1 MNTYE
6 LLSSFENI
14 HDKFILEAKDMEN
27 YKKKRSGRSRVKY
40 TLIAAIVAVSLMI
53 VTAVAAMNY
62 LGMQEITK
70 DTPYAVPSE
79 AASYIETQSAQETT
93 AEGWSCTMLESLFDS
108 ASFTISVGISGGDK
122 YVVIPEYCSPGD
134 DVSEIGL
141 PSGQTLGDYAAQQGK
156 TLLYVGA
163 GIQDRDKLG
172 IATTTLFYESQ
183 SDSEMTIVETG
194 QKSTDVSV
202 TEGICRV
209 SAWVDGQE
217 DITRVELPFT
227 VKEAAGDVLVYKAEG
242 ANEVAGIRT
251 NSFRVY
257 QSPAGNSIVFDQEF
271 PIDETGKYPEAFPE
285 ALKRMDIDGISYS
298 EGGWMEN
305 EEGKLEAKWSNVKGT
320 FSDTLTLRFID
331 WDNEVMGSVTFHL
344 QK

>member
-79 AASYIETQSAQETT
+79 AAPYIETQSAQETT
-93 AEGWSCTMLESLFDS
+93 TEGWSCTMLESLFDA

-141 PSGQTLGDYAAQQGK
+141 PRGQTLGDYAAQQGK

-172 IATTTLFYESQ
+172 IATTTQFYESQ
-183 SDSEMTIVETG
+183 SDGEMTIVETG

-202 TEGICRV
+202 TEGTCRV
-209 SAWVDGQE
+209 SAWVDGQK
-217 DITRVELPFT
+217 DVTRVELPFT

-298 EGGWMEN
+298 EGGWVEN
-305 EEGKLEAKWSNVKGT
+305 EEGKLVASWSNVKGT

-331 WDNEVMGSVTFHL
+331 WDNEVMGSVTFRL

>member
-1 MNTYE
+1 
-6 LLSSFENI
+6 
-14 HDKFILEAKDMEN
+14 
-27 YKKKRSGRSRVKY
+27 
-40 TLIAAIVAVSLMI
+40 
-53 VTAVAAMNY
+53 
-62 LGMQEITK
+62 
-70 DTPYAVPSE
+70 
-79 AASYIETQSAQETT
+79 
-93 AEGWSCTMLESLFDS
+93 MLESLFDS

-172 IATTTLFYESQ
+172 IPTTALFYKSQ
-183 SDSEMTIVETG
+183 SDGEMTIVETG
-194 QKSTDVSV
+194 QKSADVSV
-202 TEGICRV
+202 TEGTCRV
-209 SAWVDGQE
+209 SAWVDGQK
-217 DITRVELPFT
+217 DVTRVELPFT

-242 ANEVAGIRT
+242 DNEVAGIRT

-257 QSPAGNSIVFDQEF
+257 QSPAGNSIVFDQEYAMG
-271 PIDETGKYPEAFPE
+271 EYTEALQE
-285 ALKRMDIDGISYS
+285 LKRMDIDGISYS
-298 EGGWMEN
+298 EGGSMEN
-305 EEGKLEAKWSNVKGT
+305 EEGKPETRWSKVQGT
-320 FSDTLTLRFID
+320 FGDTLTLRFIN

>member
-79 AASYIETQSAQETT
+79 AAAYIETQSAQ
-93 AEGWSCTMLESLFDS
+93 ADMKDWSCTMLESLFDA

-122 YVVIPEYCSPGD
+122 YVVVPQYCGPND

-141 PSGQTLGDYAAQQGK
+141 PGGQTLGDYAAQQGK

-163 GIQDRDKLG
+163 GILNRDALG
-172 IATTTLFYESQ
+172 IAATTILCKSQ
-183 SDSEMTIVETG
+183 SDGEMTVVETG

-202 TEGICRV
+202 TEGTCVVTARI
-209 SAWVDGQE
+209 DGQK
-217 DITRVELPFT
+217 DVTRVELPFT
-227 VKEAAGDVLVYKAEG
+227 VKEAAGDVLIYKAEG
-242 ANEVAGIRT
+242 DNEVAGIRT

-298 EGGWMEN
+298 EGGWVEN
-305 EEGKLEAKWSNVKGT
+305 EEGKLVASWSNVKGT

-331 WDNEVMGSVTFHL
+331 WDNEVMGSVTFRL

>member
-27 YKKKRSGRSRVKY
+27 YKKKRSGRSRMKY

-62 LGMQEITK
+62 LGMQEVTK
-70 DTPYAVPSE
+70 DTPYEVPSE
-79 AASYIETQSAQETT
+79 AAAYIETQSAQETT
-93 AEGWSCTMLESLFDS
+93 AEGWSCTMLESLFDA

-172 IATTTLFYESQ
+172 IATTALFYESQ
-183 SDSEMTIVETG
+183 SDGEMTIVETG

-209 SAWVDGQE
+209 NAWVDGQK
-217 DITRVELPFT
+217 DVTRVELPFT
-227 VKEAAGDVLVYKAEG
+227 VKEAAGDVLVYKPEG
-242 ANEVAGIRT
+242 DNEVAGIRT
-251 NSFRVY
+251 DSFRVY

-271 PIDETGKYPEAFPE
+271 PIDETGEYPEAFPE
-285 ALKRMDIDGISYS
+285 ALKCMDIDGISYS

-320 FSDTLTLRFID
+320 FSDTLTLRFIN

>member
-27 YKKKRSGRSRVKY
+27 YKKRRSGRSRVKY
-40 TLIAAIVAVSLMI
+40 TLIAAIVAASLMI

-79 AASYIETQSAQETT
+79 AAPYIETQSAQETT
-93 AEGWSCTMLESLFDS
+93 TEGWSCTMLESLFDS

-122 YVVIPEYCSPGD
+122 YVVVPQYCSAGD

-172 IATTTLFYESQ
+172 IPTTAQFYESQ
-183 SDSEMTIVETG
+183 SDGEMTIVETG

-202 TEGICRV
+202 TEGICGVTARV
-209 SAWVDGQE
+209 EGQK
-217 DITRVELPFT
+217 DVTRVKLPFT

-242 ANEVAGIRT
+242 DNEVAGIRT

-257 QSPAGNSIVFDQEF
+257 QSPAGNSIVFDQEYAMG
-271 PIDETGKYPEAFPE
+271 EYPEALKE
-285 ALKRMDIDGISYS
+285 LKRMDIDGISYS
-298 EGGWMEN
+298 ESGSMEN
-305 EEGKLEAKWSNVKGT
+305 EEGKPETKWSNVKGT

-331 WDNEVMGSVTFHL
+331 WDNEVMGSVTFRL

>member
-27 YKKKRSGRSRVKY
+27 YKKKGSGRSRVKY

-79 AASYIETQSAQETT
+79 AAPYIETQSAQETT
-93 AEGWSCTMLESLFDS
+93 TEGWSCTMLESLFD
-108 ASFTISVGISGGDK
+108 AANFTISIGISGGDK
-122 YVVIPEYCSPGD
+122 YVVVPEDCDPGV
-134 DVSEIGL
+134 DVSAIGL

-172 IATTTLFYESQ
+172 IAVTTVLYKSQ
-183 SDSEMTIVETG
+183 SDGEMTIVETG

-209 SAWVDGQE
+209 SAWVDGQK
-217 DITRVELPFT
+217 DVTRVELPFT

-242 ANEVAGIRT
+242 DNEVAGIRT

-257 QSPAGNSIVFDQEF
+257 QSPAGNSIVFDQEYAMG
-271 PIDETGKYPEAFPE
+271 EYTEALQE
-285 ALKRMDIDGISYS
+285 LKRMDIDGISYG
-298 EGGWMEN
+298 EGGSMEN
-305 EEGKLEAKWSNVKGT
+305 EEGKPETRWSNVKGT
-320 FSDTLTLRFID
+320 FGDTLTLRFID

>member
-79 AASYIETQSAQETT
+79 AAPYIETQSAQATT
-93 AEGWSCTMLESLFDS
+93 TEDWSCTMLESLFDS

-141 PSGQTLGDYAAQQGK
+141 PRGQTLGDYAAQQGK

-172 IATTTLFYESQ
+172 IATTAQFYESQ
-183 SDSEMTIVETG
+183 SDGEMTIVETG

-202 TEGICRV
+202 TEGTCRV

-257 QSPAGNSIVFDQEF
+257 QSPAGNSIVFDQEL
-271 PIDETGKYPEAFPE
+271 PEIFTE
-285 ALKRMDIDGISYS
+285 DLKRMDIDGISYA
-298 EGGWMEN
+298 EGGWLDDGNGGYECR
-305 EEGKLEAKWSNVKGT
+305 WSKVQGNFG
-320 FSDTLTLRFID
+320 DTLTLRFIN
-331 WDNEVMGSVTFHL
+331 WDNEVMGSVTFRL

>member
-79 AASYIETQSAQETT
+79 AAPYIETQSAQETT
-93 AEGWSCTMLESLFDS
+93 TEGWSCTMLESLFDA
-108 ASFTISVGISGGDK
+108 ASFTISIGISGGDK
-122 YVVIPEYCSPGD
+122 YVVVPQDCDPGV
-134 DVSEIGL
+134 DVSAIGL

-172 IATTTLFYESQ
+172 IAVTTVLYKSQ
-183 SDSEMTIVETG
+183 SDGEMTIVETG

-209 SAWVDGQE
+209 SAWVDGQK
-217 DITRVELPFT
+217 DVTRVELPFT
-227 VKEAAGDVLVYKAEG
+227 VKEAAGDVLVYKPEG

-257 QSPAGNSIVFDQEF
+257 QSPAGNSIVFDQEV
-271 PIDETGKYPEAFPE
+271 PEGFPE

-305 EEGKLEAKWSNVKGT
+305 EEGKPEAKWSNVKGT
-320 FSDTLTLRFID
+320 FGDTLTLRFID
-331 WDNEVMGSVTFHL
+331 WDNEVMGSVTFRL

>member
-27 YKKKRSGRSRVKY
+27 YKKMRSGRSRVKY

-70 DTPYAVPSE
+70 DTPYEVPSE
-79 AASYIETQSAQETT
+79 AAAYIETQSAQ
-93 AEGWSCTMLESLFDS
+93 ADMKDWSCTMLESLFDA

-122 YVVIPEYCSPGD
+122 YVVVPQYCGPND

-141 PSGQTLGDYAAQQGK
+141 PGGQTLGDYAAQQGK

-163 GIQDRDKLG
+163 GILNRDALG
-172 IATTTLFYESQ
+172 IAATTILCKSQ
-183 SDSEMTIVETG
+183 SDGEMTVVETG

-202 TEGICRV
+202 TEGTCVVTARI
-209 SAWVDGQE
+209 DGQK
-217 DITRVELPFT
+217 DVTRVELPFT
-227 VKEAAGDVLVYKAEG
+227 VKEAAGDVLIYKAEG
-242 ANEVAGIRT
+242 DNEVAGIRT

-298 EGGWMEN
+298 EGGWVEN
-305 EEGKLEAKWSNVKGT
+305 EEGKLVASWSNVKGT

-331 WDNEVMGSVTFHL
+331 WDNEVMGSVTFRL

>member
-62 LGMQEITK
+62 LGMQEITQG
-70 DTPYAVPSE
+70 TPYAVPSE
-79 AASYIETQSAQETT
+79 AAAYIETQSAQATT
-93 AEGWSCTMLESLFDS
+93 TEDWSCTMLESLFDS

>member
-27 YKKKRSGRSRVKY
+27 YKKKRSGRSRMKY

-62 LGMQEITK
+62 LGMQEVTK
-70 DTPYAVPSE
+70 DTPYEVPSE
-79 AASYIETQSAQETT
+79 AAAYIETQSAQETT
-93 AEGWSCTMLESLFDS
+93 AEGWSCTMLESLFDA

-172 IATTTLFYESQ
+172 IATTALFYESQ
-183 SDSEMTIVETG
+183 SDGEMTIVETG

-209 SAWVDGQE
+209 NAWVDGQK
-217 DITRVELPFT
+217 DVTRVELPFT
-227 VKEAAGDVLVYKAEG
+227 VKEAAGDVLVYKPEG
-242 ANEVAGIRT
+242 DNEVAGIRT
-251 NSFRVY
+251 DSFRVY

-271 PIDETGKYPEAFPE
+271 PIDETGEYPEAFPE
-285 ALKRMDIDGISYS
+285 ALKCMDIDGISYS

-320 FSDTLTLRFID
+320 FGDTLTLRFIN
-331 WDNEVMGSVTFHL
+331 WDNEFMGSVTFHL

>member
-1 MNTYE
+1 M
-6 LLSSFENI
+6 
-14 HDKFILEAKDMEN
+14 
-27 YKKKRSGRSRVKY
+27 KKHYGRKSPASRVKFM
-40 TLIAAIVAVSLMI
+40 LLAAIISVSLLL
-53 VTAVAAMNY
+53 VTAFAAMNY
-62 LGMQEITK
+62 LGMQEITQ
-70 DTPYAVPSE
+70 DTPYEVPSE
-79 AASYIETQSAQETT
+79 AGAYIETQSAQATT
-93 AEGWSCTMLESLFDS
+93 TEDWSCTMLESLFDS

-122 YVVIPEYCSPGD
+122 YVVVPQYCSAGD

-141 PSGQTLGDYAAQQGK
+141 PRGQTLGDYAAQQGK

-172 IATTTLFYESQ
+172 IATTAQFYKSQ

-202 TEGICRV
+202 TEGTCSV
-209 SAWVDGQE
+209 SAWVDGQK
-217 DITRVELPFT
+217 DVTRVELPFT

-257 QSPAGNSIVFDQEF
+257 QSPAGNSIVFDQEYAMG
-271 PIDETGKYPEAFPE
+271 EYPEALKE
-285 ALKRMDIDGISYS
+285 LKRMDIDGISYS
-298 EGGWMEN
+298 ESGSMEN
-305 EEGKLEAKWSNVKGT
+305 EEGKPETRWSKVQGNFG
-320 FSDTLTLRFID
+320 DTLTLRFIN
-331 WDNEVMGSVTFHL
+331 WDNEVMGTVQFRL

>member
-62 LGMQEITK
+62 LGMQEITE

-79 AASYIETQSAQETT
+79 AAAYIETQSAQATT
-93 AEGWSCTMLESLFDS
+93 TEDWSCTMLESLFDS

-122 YVVIPEYCSPGD
+122 YVVVPEYCSPGD

-141 PSGQTLGDYAAQQGK
+141 PRGQTLGDYAAQQGK

-172 IATTTLFYESQ
+172 IPTTAQFYESQ
-183 SDSEMTIVETG
+183 SDGEMTIVETG

-209 SAWVDGQE
+209 SAWVDGQK
-217 DITRVELPFT
+217 DVTRVELPFT

-257 QSPAGNSIVFDQEF
+257 QSPAGNSIVFDQEL
-271 PIDETGKYPEAFPE
+271 PEIVTE
-285 ALKRMDIDGISYS
+285 DLKRMDIDGISYA
-298 EGGWMEN
+298 EGGWLDDGNGGYECR
-305 EEGKLEAKWSNVKGT
+305 WSKVQGNFG
-320 FSDTLTLRFID
+320 DTLTLRFIN
-331 WDNEVMGSVTFHL
+331 WDNEVMGSVIFHR

>member
-70 DTPYAVPSE
+70 DTPYEVPSE
-79 AASYIETQSAQETT
+79 AAAYIETQSAQETT
-93 AEGWSCTMLESLFDS
+93 AEGWSCTMLESLFDA

-141 PSGQTLGDYAAQQGK
+141 PRGQTLGDYAAQQGK

-172 IATTTLFYESQ
+172 IATTTQFYESQ
-183 SDSEMTIVETG
+183 SDGEMTIVETG

-202 TEGICRV
+202 TEGICCV

-242 ANEVAGIRT
+242 DNEVAGIRT
-251 NSFRVY
+251 DSFRVY

-271 PIDETGKYPEAFPE
+271 PIDETGKYPEVFPE
-285 ALKRMDIDGISYS
+285 ALKRMDIDGITYS

-305 EEGKLEAKWSNVKGT
+305 EEGKLEARWSNVKGT

>member
-27 YKKKRSGRSRVKY
+27 YKKMRSGRSRVKY

-70 DTPYAVPSE
+70 DTPYEVPSE
-79 AASYIETQSAQETT
+79 AAAYIETQSAQ
-93 AEGWSCTMLESLFDS
+93 ADMKDWSCTMLESLFDA

-122 YVVIPEYCSPGD
+122 YVVVPQYCGPND

-141 PSGQTLGDYAAQQGK
+141 PGGQPLGDYAAQQGK

-163 GIQDRDKLG
+163 GILNRDALG
-172 IATTTLFYESQ
+172 IAATTILCKSQ
-183 SDSEMTIVETG
+183 SDGEMTVVETG

-202 TEGICRV
+202 TEGTCVVTARI
-209 SAWVDGQE
+209 DGQK
-217 DITRVELPFT
+217 DVTRVELPFT
-227 VKEAAGDVLVYKAEG
+227 VKEAAGDVLIYKAEG
-242 ANEVAGIRT
+242 DNEVAGIRT
-251 NSFRVY
+251 NFFRVY

-298 EGGWMEN
+298 EGGWVEN
-305 EEGKLEAKWSNVKGT
+305 EEGKLVASWSNVKGT

-331 WDNEVMGSVTFHL
+331 WDNEVMGSVTFRL

>member
-1 MNTYE
+1 MKADE
-6 LLSSFENI
+6 LLNSFENI

-79 AASYIETQSAQETT
+79 AAAYIETQSAQ
-93 AEGWSCTMLESLFDS
+93 ADMKDWSCTMLESLFDA

-122 YVVIPEYCSPGD
+122 YVVVPQYCGPDD

-141 PSGQTLGDYAAQQGK
+141 PGGQTLGDYAAQQGK

-163 GIQDRDKLG
+163 GILNRDALG
-172 IATTTLFYESQ
+172 IAATTILCKSQ
-183 SDSEMTIVETG
+183 SDGEMTVVETG

-202 TEGICRV
+202 TEGTCVVTARI
-209 SAWVDGQE
+209 DGQK
-217 DITRVELPFT
+217 DVTRVELPFT
-227 VKEAAGDVLVYKAEG
+227 VKEAAGDVLIYKPEG
-242 ANEVAGIRT
+242 DNEVAGIRT

-271 PIDETGKYPEAFPE
+271 PIDETGEYPEAFPE

-298 EGGWMEN
+298 EGGWVEN
-305 EEGKLEAKWSNVKGT
+305 EEGKLVASWSNVKGT
-320 FSDTLTLRFID
+320 FSDTLTLRFIN
-331 WDNEVMGSVTFHL
+331 WDNELMGSVTFHR

>member
-27 YKKKRSGRSRVKY
+27 YKKMRSGRSRVKY

-70 DTPYAVPSE
+70 DTPYEVPSE
-79 AASYIETQSAQETT
+79 AAAYIETQSAQ
-93 AEGWSCTMLESLFDS
+93 ADMKDWSCTMLESLFDA

-122 YVVIPEYCSPGD
+122 YVVVPQYCGPND

-141 PSGQTLGDYAAQQGK
+141 PGGQTLGDYAAQQGK

-163 GIQDRDKLG
+163 GILNRDALG
-172 IATTTLFYESQ
+172 IAATTILCKSQ
-183 SDSEMTIVETG
+183 SDGEMTVVETG

-202 TEGICRV
+202 TEGTCVVTARI
-209 SAWVDGQE
+209 DGQK
-217 DITRVELPFT
+217 DVTRVELPFT
-227 VKEAAGDVLVYKAEG
+227 VKEAAGDVLIYKAEG
-242 ANEVAGIRT
+242 DNEVAGIRT
-251 NSFRVY
+251 DSFRVY

-298 EGGWMEN
+298 EGGWVEN
-305 EEGKLEAKWSNVKGT
+305 EEGKLVASWSNVKGT

-331 WDNEVMGSVTFHL
+331 WDNEVMGSVTFRL

>member
-79 AASYIETQSAQETT
+79 AAPYIETQSAQETT
-93 AEGWSCTMLESLFDS
+93 TEGWSCTMLESLFD
-108 ASFTISVGISGGDK
+108 AANFTISVGISGGDK
-122 YVVIPEYCSPGD
+122 YVVVPEDCDPGV
-134 DVSEIGL
+134 DVSAIGL

-172 IATTTLFYESQ
+172 IAVTTVLYKSQ
-183 SDSEMTIVETG
+183 SDGEMTIVETG

-209 SAWVDGQE
+209 NAWVDGQK
-217 DITRVELPFT
+217 DVTRVELPFT

-242 ANEVAGIRT
+242 DNEVAGIRT

-257 QSPAGNSIVFDQEF
+257 QSPAGNSIVFDQEYAMG
-271 PIDETGKYPEAFPE
+271 EYTEALQE
-285 ALKRMDIDGISYS
+285 LKRMDIDGISYS
-298 EGGWMEN
+298 EGGSMEN
-305 EEGKLEAKWSNVKGT
+305 EEGKPETRWSNVKGT

>member
-70 DTPYAVPSE
+70 DTPYEVPSE
-79 AASYIETQSAQETT
+79 AAAYIETQSAQETT
-93 AEGWSCTMLESLFDS
+93 TEGWSCTMLESLFD
-108 ASFTISVGISGGDK
+108 AANFTISIGISGGDK
-122 YVVIPEYCSPGD
+122 YVVIPEDCDPGV
-134 DVSEIGL
+134 DVSAIGL

-172 IATTTLFYESQ
+172 IAVTTVLYKSQ
-183 SDSEMTIVETG
+183 SDGEMTIVETG

-202 TEGICRV
+202 TGGICRV
-209 SAWVDGQE
+209 SAWVDGQK
-217 DITRVELPFT
+217 DVTRVELPFT

-242 ANEVAGIRT
+242 DNEVAGIRT

-257 QSPAGNSIVFDQEF
+257 QSPAGNSIVFDQEYAMG
-271 PIDETGKYPEAFPE
+271 EYTEALQE
-285 ALKRMDIDGISYS
+285 LKRMDIDGISYS
-298 EGGWMEN
+298 EGGSMEN
-305 EEGKLEAKWSNVKGT
+305 EEGKPETRWSNVKGT
-320 FSDTLTLRFID
+320 FGDTLTLRFID
-331 WDNEVMGSVTFHL
+331 WDNEVMGSVTFRL

>member
-1 MNTYE
+1 MKAYD

-14 HDKFILEAKDMEN
+14 HDKYIMEAKDMEK
-27 YKKKRSGRSRVKY
+27 YREKKSGRSRVKY
-40 TLIAAIVAVSLMI
+40 MLIAAIVAVSLMI
-53 VTAVAAMNY
+53 VTAVAAMNH
-62 LGMQEITK
+62 LGMQEVTQN
-70 DTPYAVPSE
+70 TPYAVPSE
-79 AASYIETQSAQETT
+79 AAPYIETQSAQETT
-93 AEGWSCTMLESLFDS
+93 AEGWSCTMLESLFDA
-108 ASFTISVGISGGDK
+108 ASFTISVSVSGGDK

-172 IATTTLFYESQ
+172 IATTTQFYKSQ
-183 SDSEMTIVETG
+183 SDGEMTIVETG

-209 SAWVDGQE
+209 NAWVDGQK
-217 DITRVELPFT
+217 DVTRVELPFT
-227 VKEAAGDVLVYKAEG
+227 VKEASGDVLVYKAEG

-257 QSPAGNSIVFDQEF
+257 QSPAGNSIVFDQEV
-271 PIDETGKYPEAFPE
+271 PEAFPE
-285 ALKRMDIDGISYS
+285 ELKRMDIDGISYS

-320 FSDTLTLRFID
+320 FGDTLTLRFIN
-331 WDNEVMGSVTFHL
+331 WDNEFMGSVTFHL

>member
-27 YKKKRSGRSRVKY
+27 YKKMRSGRSRVKY

-70 DTPYAVPSE
+70 DTPYEVPSE
-79 AASYIETQSAQETT
+79 AAAYIETQSAQ
-93 AEGWSCTMLESLFDS
+93 ADMKDWSCTMLESLFDA

-122 YVVIPEYCSPGD
+122 YVVVPQYCGPND

-141 PSGQTLGDYAAQQGK
+141 PGGQTLGDYAAQQGK

-163 GIQDRDKLG
+163 GILNRDALG
-172 IATTTLFYESQ
+172 IAATTILCKSQ
-183 SDSEMTIVETG
+183 SDGEMTVVETG

-202 TEGICRV
+202 TEGTCVVTARI
-209 SAWVDGQE
+209 DGQK
-217 DITRVELPFT
+217 DVTRVELPFT
-227 VKEAAGDVLVYKAEG
+227 VKEAAGDVLIYKAEG
-242 ANEVAGIRT
+242 DNEVAGIRT

-298 EGGWMEN
+298 EGGWVEN
-305 EEGKLEAKWSNVKGT
+305 EEGKLVASWSNVKGT
-320 FSDTLTLRFID
+320 FSDTLTLRFIN
-331 WDNEVMGSVTFHL
+331 WDNEVMGSVIFHR

>member
-70 DTPYAVPSE
+70 DTPYEVPSE
-79 AASYIETQSAQETT
+79 AAAYIETQSAQ
-93 AEGWSCTMLESLFDS
+93 ADMKDWSCTMLESLFDA

-122 YVVIPEYCSPGD
+122 YVVVPQYCGPND

-141 PSGQTLGDYAAQQGK
+141 PGGQTLGDYAAQQGK

-163 GIQDRDKLG
+163 GILNRDALG
-172 IATTTLFYESQ
+172 IAATTILCKSQ
-183 SDSEMTIVETG
+183 SDGEMTVVETG

-202 TEGICRV
+202 TEGTCVVTARI
-209 SAWVDGQE
+209 DGQK
-217 DITRVELPFT
+217 DVTRVELPFT
-227 VKEAAGDVLVYKAEG
+227 VKEAAGDVLIYKAEG
-242 ANEVAGIRT
+242 DNEVAGIRT

-298 EGGWMEN
+298 EGGWVEN
-305 EEGKLEAKWSNVKGT
+305 EEGKLVASWSNVKGT

-331 WDNEVMGSVTFHL
+331 WDNEVMGSVTFRL

>member
-27 YKKKRSGRSRVKY
+27 YKKMRSGRSRVKY

-70 DTPYAVPSE
+70 DTPYEVPSE
-79 AASYIETQSAQETT
+79 AAAYIETQSAQ
-93 AEGWSCTMLESLFDS
+93 ADMKDWSCTMLESLFDA

-122 YVVIPEYCSPGD
+122 YVVVPQYCGPND

-141 PSGQTLGDYAAQQGK
+141 PGGQTLGDYAARQGK

-163 GIQDRDKLG
+163 GILNRDALG
-172 IATTTLFYESQ
+172 IAATTILCKSQ
-183 SDSEMTIVETG
+183 SDGEMTVVETG

-202 TEGICRV
+202 TEGTCVVTARI
-209 SAWVDGQE
+209 DGQK
-217 DITRVELPFT
+217 DVTRVELPFT
-227 VKEAAGDVLVYKAEG
+227 VKEAAGDVLIYKAEG
-242 ANEVAGIRT
+242 DNEVAGIRT

-298 EGGWMEN
+298 EGGWVEN
-305 EEGKLEAKWSNVKGT
+305 EEGKLVASWSNVKGT

-331 WDNEVMGSVTFHL
+331 WDNEVMGSVTFRL

>member
-27 YKKKRSGRSRVKY
+27 YKKMRSGRSRVKY

-70 DTPYAVPSE
+70 DTPYEVPSE
-79 AASYIETQSAQETT
+79 AAAYIETQSAQ
-93 AEGWSCTMLESLFDS
+93 ADMKDWSCTMLESLFDA

-122 YVVIPEYCSPGD
+122 YVVVPQYCGPND

-141 PSGQTLGDYAAQQGK
+141 PGGQTLGDYAAQQGK

-163 GIQDRDKLG
+163 GILNRDALG
-172 IATTTLFYESQ
+172 IAATTILCKSQ
-183 SDSEMTIVETG
+183 SDGEMTVVETG

-202 TEGICRV
+202 TEGTCVVTARI
-209 SAWVDGQE
+209 DGQK
-217 DITRVELPFT
+217 DVTRVELPFT
-227 VKEAAGDVLVYKAEG
+227 VKEAAGDVLIYKAEG
-242 ANEVAGIRT
+242 DDDVAGIRT
-251 NSFRVY
+251 HSFRVY

-298 EGGWMEN
+298 EGGWVEN
-305 EEGKLEAKWSNVKGT
+305 EEGKLVASWSNVKGT

-331 WDNEVMGSVTFHL
+331 WDNEVMGSVTFRL

>member
-1 MNTYE
+1 MKAYD

-14 HDKFILEAKDMEN
+14 HDKYIMEAKDMEK
-27 YKKKRSGRSRVKY
+27 YREMKSGRSRVKY
-40 TLIAAIVAVSLMI
+40 MLIAAIVAVSLMI
-53 VTAVAAMNY
+53 VTAVAAMNR
-62 LGMQEITK
+62 LGMQEVTQ

-122 YVVIPEYCSPGD
+122 YVVVPEDCDAGV
-134 DVSEIGL
+134 DVSAIGL

-172 IATTTLFYESQ
+172 IATTALFYESQ
-183 SDSEMTIVETG
+183 SDGEMTIVETG

-209 SAWVDGQE
+209 SAWVDGQK
-217 DITRVELPFT
+217 DVTRVELPFT

-242 ANEVAGIRT
+242 DNEVAGIRT

-257 QSPAGNSIVFDQEF
+257 QSPAGNSIVFDQEL
-271 PIDETGKYPEAFPE
+271 PEIVTE
-285 ALKRMDIDGISYS
+285 DLKRMDIDGISYA
-298 EGGWMEN
+298 EGGWLDDGNGGYECR
-305 EEGKLEAKWSNVKGT
+305 WSKVQGNFG
-320 FSDTLTLRFID
+320 DTLTLRFIN
-331 WDNEVMGSVTFHL
+331 WDNEVMGSVIFHR

>member
-1 MNTYE
+1 MKAYD

-14 HDKFILEAKDMEN
+14 HDKYIMEAKDMEK
-27 YKKKRSGRSRVKY
+27 YREKKSGRSRVKY
-40 TLIAAIVAVSLMI
+40 MLIAAIVAVSLMI
-53 VTAVAAMNY
+53 VTAVAAMNR
-62 LGMQEITK
+62 LGMQEVTQ

-122 YVVIPEYCSPGD
+122 YVVVPEDCDAGV
-134 DVSEIGL
+134 DVSAIGL

-172 IATTTLFYESQ
+172 IATTALFYESQ
-183 SDSEMTIVETG
+183 SDGEMTIVETG

-209 SAWVDGQE
+209 SAWVDGQK
-217 DITRVELPFT
+217 DVTRVELPFT

-242 ANEVAGIRT
+242 DNEVAGIRT

-257 QSPAGNSIVFDQEF
+257 QSPAGNSIVFDQEL
-271 PIDETGKYPEAFPE
+271 PEIVTE
-285 ALKRMDIDGISYS
+285 DLKRMDIDGISYA
-298 EGGWMEN
+298 EGGWLDDGNGGYECR
-305 EEGKLEAKWSNVKGT
+305 WSKVQGNFG
-320 FSDTLTLRFID
+320 DTLTLRFIN
-331 WDNEVMGSVTFHL
+331 WDNEVMGSVIFHR

>member
-79 AASYIETQSAQETT
+79 AAPYIETQSAQATT
-93 AEGWSCTMLESLFDS
+93 TEDWSCTMLESLFDS

-122 YVVIPEYCSPGD
+122 YVVVPEDCDPGV
-134 DVSEIGL
+134 DVSAIGL

-172 IATTTLFYESQ
+172 IATTARFYESQ

-202 TEGICRV
+202 TEGTCRV
-209 SAWVDGQE
+209 SAWVDGQK
-217 DITRVELPFT
+217 DVTRVELPFT

-257 QSPAGNSIVFDQEF
+257 QSPAGNSIVFDQELPEVF
-271 PIDETGKYPEAFPE
+271 PDD
-285 ALKRMDIDGISYS
+285 LKGMDIDGITYA
-298 EGGWMEN
+298 EGGWLDDGNGGYECR
-305 EEGKLEAKWSNVKGT
+305 WSKVQGNFG
-320 FSDTLTLRFID
+320 DTLTLRFIN
-331 WDNEVMGSVTFHL
+331 WDNEVMGSVIFHR

>member
-27 YKKKRSGRSRVKY
+27 YKKMRSGRSRVKY

-70 DTPYAVPSE
+70 DTPYEVPSE
-79 AASYIETQSAQETT
+79 AAAYIETQSAQ
-93 AEGWSCTMLESLFDS
+93 ADMKDWSCTMLESLFDA

-172 IATTTLFYESQ
+172 IATTALFYESQ
-183 SDSEMTIVETG
+183 SDGEMTIVETG

-202 TEGICRV
+202 TEGTCSV
-209 SAWVDGQE
+209 SAWVDGQK
-217 DITRVELPFT
+217 DVTRVELPFT

-242 ANEVAGIRT
+242 ANEVAGVRT

-257 QSPAGNSIVFDQEF
+257 QSPAGNSIVFDQEYAMG
-271 PIDETGKYPEAFPE
+271 EYPEALKE
-285 ALKRMDIDGISYS
+285 LKRMDIDGISYS
-298 EGGWMEN
+298 ESGSMEN
-305 EEGKLEAKWSNVKGT
+305 EEGKPETRWYKVQGT
-320 FSDTLTLRFID
+320 FGDTLTLRFIN
-331 WDNEVMGSVTFHL
+331 WDNEVMGTVQFRL

>member
-79 AASYIETQSAQETT
+79 AAAYIETQSAQETT
-93 AEGWSCTMLESLFDS
+93 TEDWSCTMLESLFDS

-172 IATTTLFYESQ
+172 IPTTALFYESQ
-183 SDSEMTIVETG
+183 SDGEMTIVETG

-202 TEGICRV
+202 TEGTCRV

-257 QSPAGNSIVFDQEF
+257 QSPAGNSIVFDQELPEVF
-271 PIDETGKYPEAFPE
+271 PDD
-285 ALKRMDIDGISYS
+285 LKRMDIDGISYA
-298 EGGWMEN
+298 EGGWLDDGNGGYECR
-305 EEGKLEAKWSNVKGT
+305 WSKVQGT
-320 FSDTLTLRFID
+320 FSDTLTLRFIN
-331 WDNEVMGSVTFHL
+331 WDNEVMGSVIFHR

>member
-14 HDKFILEAKDMEN
+14 NDKFILEAKDMEN
-27 YKKKRSGRSRVKY
+27 YKKMRSGRSRVKY

-70 DTPYAVPSE
+70 DTPYEVPSE
-79 AASYIETQSAQETT
+79 AAAYIETQSAQ
-93 AEGWSCTMLESLFDS
+93 ADMKDWSCTMLESLFDA

-172 IATTTLFYESQ
+172 IATTALFYESQ
-183 SDSEMTIVETG
+183 SDGEMTIVETG

-202 TEGICRV
+202 TEGTCSV
-209 SAWVDGQE
+209 SAWVDGQK
-217 DITRVELPFT
+217 DVTRVELPFT

-242 ANEVAGIRT
+242 ANEVAGVRT

-257 QSPAGNSIVFDQEF
+257 QSPAGNSIVFDQELPEVF
-271 PIDETGKYPEAFPE
+271 PDDFK
-285 ALKRMDIDGISYS
+285 KMDIDGITYA
-298 EGGWMEN
+298 EGGWLDDGNGGYECR
-305 EEGKLEAKWSNVKGT
+305 WSKVQGNFG
-320 FSDTLTLRFID
+320 DTLTLRFIN
-331 WDNEVMGSVTFHL
+331 WDNEVMGSVTFRL

>member
-70 DTPYAVPSE
+70 DTPYEVPSE
-79 AASYIETQSAQETT
+79 AAAYIETQSAQETT
-93 AEGWSCTMLESLFDS
+93 AEGWSCTMLESLFDA

-141 PSGQTLGDYAAQQGK
+141 PRGQTLGDYAAQQGK

-298 EGGWMEN
+298 EGGWVEN
-305 EEGKLEAKWSNVKGT
+305 EEGKLVASWSNVKGT

-331 WDNEVMGSVTFHL
+331 WDNEVMGSVTFRL

>member
-1 MNTYE
+1 MKAYD

-14 HDKFILEAKDMEN
+14 HDKYIMEAKDMEKYREN
-27 YKKKRSGRSRVKY
+27 KSGRSRVKY

-70 DTPYAVPSE
+70 DTPYEVPSE

-122 YVVIPEYCSPGD
+122 YVVVPQYCSAGD

-141 PSGQTLGDYAAQQGK
+141 PRGQTLGDYAAQQGK

-172 IATTTLFYESQ
+172 IPTTAQFYESQ
-183 SDSEMTIVETG
+183 SDGEMTIVETG
-194 QKSTDVSV
+194 QKSTNVSV
-202 TEGICRV
+202 TEGTCRV
-209 SAWVDGQE
+209 SAWVDGQK
-217 DITRVELPFT
+217 DVTRVELPFT

-242 ANEVAGIRT
+242 DNEVAGIRT

-257 QSPAGNSIVFDQEF
+257 QSPAGNSIVFDQEL
-271 PIDETGKYPEAFPE
+271 PEIVTE
-285 ALKRMDIDGISYS
+285 DLKRMDIDGISYA
-298 EGGWMEN
+298 EGGWLDDGNGGYECR
-305 EEGKLEAKWSNVKGT
+305 WSKVQGNFG
-320 FSDTLTLRFID
+320 DTLTLRFIN

>member
-27 YKKKRSGRSRVKY
+27 YKKMRSGRSRVKY

-70 DTPYAVPSE
+70 DTPYEVPSE
-79 AASYIETQSAQETT
+79 AAAYIETQSAQ
-93 AEGWSCTMLESLFDS
+93 ADMKDWSCTMLESLFDA

-172 IATTTLFYESQ
+172 IATTALFYESQ
-183 SDSEMTIVETG
+183 SDGEMTIVETG

-202 TEGICRV
+202 TEGTCSV
-209 SAWVDGQE
+209 SAWVDGQK
-217 DITRVELPFT
+217 DVTRVELPFT

-242 ANEVAGIRT
+242 ANEVAGVRT

-257 QSPAGNSIVFDQEF
+257 QSPAGNSIVFDQEYAMG
-271 PIDETGKYPEAFPE
+271 EYPEALKE
-285 ALKRMDIDGISYS
+285 LKRMDIDGISYS
-298 EGGWMEN
+298 ESGSMEN
-305 EEGKLEAKWSNVKGT
+305 EEGKPETRWYKVQGT
-320 FSDTLTLRFID
+320 FGDTLTLRFIN
-331 WDNEVMGSVTFHL
+331 WDNEVMGSVTFRL

>member
-70 DTPYAVPSE
+70 DTPYEVPSE
-79 AASYIETQSAQETT
+79 AAAYIETQSAQETT
-93 AEGWSCTMLESLFDS
+93 AEGWSCTMLESLFDA

-122 YVVIPEYCSPGD
+122 YVVVPEDCDPGV
-134 DVSEIGL
+134 DVSAIGL

-183 SDSEMTIVETG
+183 SDGEMTIVETG

-209 SAWVDGQE
+209 SAWVDGQK
-217 DITRVELPFT
+217 DVTRVELPFT
-227 VKEAAGDVLVYKAEG
+227 VKEAAGDVLVYKPEG

-251 NSFRVY
+251 DSFRVY
-257 QSPAGNSIVFDQEF
+257 QSPAGNSIVFDQEL
-271 PIDETGKYPEAFPE
+271 PEIFTE
-285 ALKRMDIDGISYS
+285 DLKRMDIDGITYA
-298 EGGWMEN
+298 EGGWLDD
-305 EEGKLEAKWSNVKGT
+305 GKGGYECRWSKVQGNFG
-320 FSDTLTLRFID
+320 DTLTLRFIN
-331 WDNEVMGSVTFHL
+331 WDNEVMGSVVFHR